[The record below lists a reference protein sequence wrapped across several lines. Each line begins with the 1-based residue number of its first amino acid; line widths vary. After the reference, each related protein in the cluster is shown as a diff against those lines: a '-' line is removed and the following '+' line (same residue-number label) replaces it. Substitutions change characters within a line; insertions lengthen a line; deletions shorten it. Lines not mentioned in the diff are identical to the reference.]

1 MNIIAQGVYA
11 HYKST
16 TEDPKYYQV
25 LFLSHFED
33 TLEVMVHYIPMY
45 FTNDG
50 GIYDDGIAVWTR
62 TLANF
67 TEDVEYNGKTMP
79 RFTLVTEHNS

>member
-1 MNIIAQGVYA
+1 MITQGIYE

-16 TEDPKYYQV
+16 PKDRKHYQV

-45 FTNDG
+45 FEENDSV
-50 GIYDDGIAVWTR
+50 YSDGITIWTR
-62 TLANF
+62 TLQNF
-67 TEDVEYNGKTMP
+67 EETVEYKGKQMP
-79 RFTLVTEHNS
+79 RFTRIDSTIQ